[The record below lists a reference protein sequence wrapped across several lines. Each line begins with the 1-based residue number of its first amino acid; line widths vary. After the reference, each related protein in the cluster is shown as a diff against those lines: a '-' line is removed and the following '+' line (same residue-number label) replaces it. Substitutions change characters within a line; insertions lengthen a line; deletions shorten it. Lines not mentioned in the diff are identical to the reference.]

1 MLKRGDSKGLSK
13 FATIFLIMMIV
24 LIVIVFFVVRDVIL
38 KGSGERALGKYTLD
52 LEISKVQV
60 VNNNNSL
67 MVVVK
72 RNMGDGNFT
81 GINFVVE
88 DTINKETISTNVS
101 LEELESR
108 TFVLPLGII
117 DISKIKKLSIYPVLG
132 SGLTEKVGEMEDE
145 YLFGSSNLE
154 VCTPYCPPEYECGDD
169 GCGGECRGGCTE
181 QGYFCSEN
189 KCFRTLE
196 EKCLETNL
204 LVTRVENATKG
215 VMDGNFSI
223 TLSRE
228 GEVEMGGVIFAFMD
242 ENESSNVVIDI
253 PGDVPSLVS
262 VNMYVLVLDTHLE
275 NPKKVRFMAY
285 FFNNSGKKEVC
296 KPSSPFSF

>member
-38 KGSGERALGKYTLD
+38 KGSGERALGKYTMD

-117 DISKIKKLSIYPVLG
+117 DISKIKKLS
-132 SGLTEKVGEMEDE
+132 
-145 YLFGSSNLE
+145 
-154 VCTPYCPPEYECGDD
+154 
-169 GCGGECRGGCTE
+169 
-181 QGYFCSEN
+181 
-189 KCFRTLE
+189 
-196 EKCLETNL
+196 
-204 LVTRVENATKG
+204 A
-215 VMDGNFSI
+215 
-223 TLSRE
+223 
-228 GEVEMGGVIFAFMD
+228 
-242 ENESSNVVIDI
+242 
-253 PGDVPSLVS
+253 
-262 VNMYVLVLDTHLE
+262 
-275 NPKKVRFMAY
+275 
-285 FFNNSGKKEVC
+285 
-296 KPSSPFSF
+296 